1 MVTFSVLIPIYNVEP
16 YLPKCLDSITA
27 QTYNN
32 LQILCINDGSTDSCL
47 EILKRYKTKDSRI
60 EIINQANHGYG
71 AAVNTG
77 LKNATGDYLSIIEPD
92 DHLDLRAYEIFADE
106 IAHYPQ
112 ADIIKFSYWHFND
125 STPTNIS
132 ASNSDELNLP
142 YSTFR
147 ITRYPQLLLYH
158 PSIWSCVYKESFI
171 RNNLINFIEAPNAG
185 WTDNPFFIKTM
196 CLAKQILW
204 RNHKVYFYREGH
216 PNASSNLKDC
226 RIPILRMLNVLD
238 FIDEYSI
245 CDFGILLCIYKRVFS
260 YINIVR
266 ENTYYKETEIEPLIH
281 ELLKRLDD
289 NVVFTEFFS
298 EQEKEIRKGRVD
310 L

>member
-1 MVTFSVLIPIYNVEP
+1 MFI
-16 YLPKCLDSITA
+16 
-27 QTYNN
+27 
-32 LQILCINDGSTDSCL
+32 
-47 EILKRYKTKDSRI
+47 
-60 EIINQANHGYG
+60 
-71 AAVNTG
+71 
-77 LKNATGDYLSIIEPD
+77 
-92 DHLDLRAYEIFADE
+92 
-106 IAHYPQ
+106 
-112 ADIIKFSYWHFND
+112 
-125 STPTNIS
+125 
-132 ASNSDELNLP
+132 
-142 YSTFR
+142 
-147 ITRYPQLLLYH
+147 
-158 PSIWSCVYKESFI
+158 KESFI

-298 EQEKEIRKGRVD
+298 EQEKEICKGCVD